1 LKIKILEKTDNE
13 IRFLLE
19 DSNPQFANAL
29 RRIATVEVPVLAIG
43 TVDFSVNDSV
53 LYNEVIA
60 HRLGLIPLVFNLK
73 DFHFKEEEHEEG
85 KTCSMCEV
93 VFAINKK
100 GPGMVY
106 SKDMKSSNPDVKPL
120 YDNIPIV
127 ELFGDQ
133 KLKLE
138 ASASLGIGLNHAR
151 YQAANAFYRYYPS
164 VKLNG
169 KIINVDEV
177 IKSCPKDTL
186 KIDDNKAS
194 VNADCDLC
202 RECVKVAK
210 PEGSL
215 EIIGDDTKFIFDIET
230 ISGLKPEEIILK
242 SVDILKEKVKD
253 FGKEIAKLK

>member
-1 LKIKILEKTDNE
+1 LKIKILEKTDNN

-19 DSNPQFANAL
+19 DSNPQFINAL
-29 RRIATVEVPVLAIG
+29 RRIMTVEIPVLAID

-60 HRLGLIPLVFNLK
+60 HRLGLIPLVFNLM
-73 DFHFKEEEHEEG
+73 DFHSKEEHEEG
-85 KTCSMCEV
+85 KTCSSCEV

-151 YQAANAFYRYYPS
+151 YQAANAFYRYYPT
-164 VKLNG
+164 VKMNG
-169 KIINVDEV
+169 KISNVDEV
-177 IKSCPKDTL
+177 IKSCPKDAL
-186 KIDDNKAS
+186 KIEDNKAS
-194 VNADCDLC
+194 VIIDCDLC

-215 EIIGDDTKFIFDIET
+215 EIVGDDTKFIFDVET
-230 ISGLKPEEIILK
+230 ISGLKTEDIILK
-242 SVDILKEKVKD
+242 AVDILKEKVKD
-253 FGKEIAKLK
+253 FGKEIAKV